1 MIHPILHYRLIHVMV
16 FTVTISIRINHI
28 SLTCGLSLGV
38 AGKLY
43 IVLMLDIIV

>member
-16 FTVTISIRINHI
+16 FTVMISLRINNI
-28 SLTCGLSLGV
+28 SLACGLSLGV